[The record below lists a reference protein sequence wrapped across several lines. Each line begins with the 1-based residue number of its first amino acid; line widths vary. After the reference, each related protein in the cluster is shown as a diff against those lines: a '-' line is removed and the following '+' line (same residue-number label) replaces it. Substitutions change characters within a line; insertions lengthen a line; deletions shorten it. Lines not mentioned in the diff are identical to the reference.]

1 MMLQGQ
7 LARTNKREDTQVN
20 FRSIAVAALATA
32 ATVGAF
38 ISPTGA
44 LAQEFPD
51 KPITLVVGS
60 GPGSAPDTISR
71 IVAEGMSDILGEPVV
86 VENRP
91 GAAGNIGASAA
102 AKADP
107 DGYTLM
113 MMTSVHSISPTLQT
127 GLDYSFLD
135 DFTAVGM
142 VAEVPL
148 LFVVNNDLGT
158 TDMASFIERAKE
170 GDIFYSTPGVGTLQH
185 LSTEDFSARN
195 GIEMTMVPYKGGG
208 PATRAVIANE
218 VQLFFAGI
226 PPALPHAKSGALTAL
241 GISSP
246 ERSAAAPDVPT
257 FIELGYDDYVV
268 DNWHA
273 IYAPAGTPDDVIAT
287 LSAALNE
294 VLALPTTKEQF
305 LNVGARPNP
314 NDPATQNA
322 LGAREVDRWAR
333 VIKENDITLDN

>member
-1 MMLQGQ
+1 MSL
-7 LARTNKREDTQVN
+7 RT
-20 FRSIAVAALATA
+20 IAAAALTTA
-32 ATVGAF
+32 ATIGAF
-38 ISPTGA
+38 TMPTSA
-44 LAQEFPD
+44 NAQNFPT

-71 IVAEGMSDILGEPVV
+71 IIAEGMSSILGEPVV

-102 AKADP
+102 AKADA

-127 GLDYSFLD
+127 DLDYSFLD
-135 DFTAVGM
+135 DFTAVGK

-148 LFVVNNDLGT
+148 LFVVNNELGT

-170 GDIFYSTPGVGTLQH
+170 GDLFYSTPGVGTLQH
-185 LSTEDFSARN
+185 LSTEDFSKMN
-195 GIEMTMVPYKGGG
+195 GIKMTMVPYKGGG
-208 PATRAVIANE
+208 PATQAVISNE

-241 GISSP
+241 GVSSL

-273 IYAPAGTPDDVIAT
+273 IYAPTGTPEDVIAA

-294 VLALPTTKEQF
+294 VLALPTTAEQF

-314 NDPATQNA
+314 NDPAAQNA
-322 LGAREVDRWAR
+322 YGAKEVARWAK
-333 VIKENDITLDN
+333 VIEENNITLGN